1 MPAQNSWHKP
11 APPPGSSVVVI
22 FRGSQSTIEESRGS
36 HDDALLVVGL
46 SHIHLN
52 VRLKLLRASSH
63 RRRINLR
70 QIHLLPL
77 PRHNPSP
84 NLSSTLPQLRL
95 LIAIHSFLLAHV
107 TNRAVIISKTI
118 QQTRMPHLAVTT
130 AIARLLIKHRFHLR
144 SHRINFL
151 RPRIRKLLR
160 IKCLRQNS
168 SGRCSVIRRNIAI
181 RPRHRSSRLRERRI
195 RTRLPSMREPNSK
208 PSPSHQD
215 HRSKYKSRLL
225 HLALLRKS
233 ANKISNQHTNRIT
246 PKWHRHSC
254 LCSDDLATKFAH
266 PPPPDQVQTP
276 TRQAQNHAPRFSSSH
291 RD

>member
-52 VRLKLLRASSH
+52 VRLKLLRAPSR

-77 PRHNPSP
+77 PRHNPRP
-84 NLSSTLPQLRL
+84 NLSSTLPKLRL
-95 LIAIHSFLLAHV
+95 LIAVHSFLLAHV
-107 TNRAVIISKTI
+107 TNRAVIISKAI
-118 QQTRMPHLAVTT
+118 QQTRMPHFPVTT
-130 AIARLLIKHRFHLR
+130 AIARLLIKHRLHLR

-160 IKCLRQNS
+160 IKRIGQS
-168 SGRCSVIRRNIAI
+168 SSRRSSVIRRNIAI
-181 RPRHRSSRLRERRI
+181 RPRRRSSRLRERRV

-208 PSPSHQD
+208 ATHTHQN
-215 HRSKYKSRLL
+215 HGSKHESRLL
-225 HLALLRKS
+225 HFKPS
-233 ANKISNQHTNRIT
+233 ANQPIKY
-246 PKWHRHSC
+246 
-254 LCSDDLATKFAH
+254 
-266 PPPPDQVQTP
+266 
-276 TRQAQNHAPRFSSSH
+276 
-291 RD
+291 